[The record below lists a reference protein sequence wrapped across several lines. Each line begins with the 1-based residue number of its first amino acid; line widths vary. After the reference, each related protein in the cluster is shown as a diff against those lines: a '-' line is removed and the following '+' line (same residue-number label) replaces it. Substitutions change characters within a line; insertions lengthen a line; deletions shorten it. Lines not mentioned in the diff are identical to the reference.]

1 MNPSMWI
8 RASEGRDNSPRSR
21 GRVQRA
27 SLATCLPPAA
37 TSCHHPPPSAPA
49 PVPPNTPHWSPF
61 PKSYLPPTTSLC
73 LSQNNLLQRQPH
85 WYNSSIYGLAFPGG
99 SVVKNPPANARK
111 AGLIPG
117 SGRSPGEGNGDPLQ
131 FSCLENPM
139 DRGAWQ
145 ATVYVVTNS
154 RTGLGD

>member
-1 MNPSMWI
+1 MEIIHPDLE
-8 RASEGRDNSPRSR
+8 AESEEH
-21 GRVQRA
+21 
-27 SLATCLPPAA
+27 LWPPV
-37 TSCHHPPPSAPA
+37 CHQLPPSAPA

-117 SGRSPGEGNGDPLQ
+117 SGRSPGEGNGNPLQ
-131 FSCLENPM
+131 YSCLENGQRRLAGCSLCGHKQL
-139 DRGAWQ
+139 DRTWRLNHSNTRLTSA
-145 ATVYVVTNS
+145 
-154 RTGLGD
+154 LG